1 MILIFDLDG
10 TVLDTFKLIRA
21 SFIHTFE
28 KHLPEHQY
36 TEEEL
41 ASYFGPV
48 LDETFGN
55 LVSDAEKVE
64 EMINTYRKF
73 NLSNHDRF
81 VSAFPDSRKILSQ
94 LKEEGYTIAILSN
107 KRSDAILLGLEVVGF
122 LDFFDL
128 IVGSD
133 DVKNV
138 KPDPEGIYKI
148 LAHFNSDKAIM
159 IGDTAYD
166 MQAAKNA
173 DIISIGVTWAL
184 TSSEELQINGAD
196 YVAHSYQDI
205 YKYIKEVQNN
215 V

>member
-10 TVLDTFKLIRA
+10 TVLDTFQLIRA

-28 KHLPEHQY
+28 KHLPDYQY
-36 TEEEL
+36 TEEEI

-48 LDETFGN
+48 LDDTFGKIVN
-55 LVSDAEKVE
+55 DPKQIQ
-64 EMINTYRKF
+64 EMIQTYRKF

-81 VSAFPDSRKILSQ
+81 VSAFPGAKETIDQ
-94 LKEEGYTIAILSN
+94 LKQEGYTIAIMSN
-107 KRSDAILLGLEVVGF
+107 KMHDAVAHGLEIVG
-122 LDFFDL
+122 LLNYFDL
-128 IVGSD
+128 VIGSD

-138 KPDPEGIYKI
+138 KPNPEGILKI
-148 LAHFNSDKAIM
+148 LSHFNDNNAIM

-184 TSSEELQINGAD
+184 TSEEVLLESGAD
-196 YVAHSYQDI
+196 YVANSYHDV
-205 YKYIKEVQNN
+205 YKLIKEVHKD